1 MLSGVHRHILQNRVV
16 YGRPAR
22 EVLAELLDAYGK
34 RRALVVST
42 RSLSGPN
49 GFATTIAGE
58 LGERC
63 VGLYGGVAAH
73 SPRETVIEAADAARR
88 GEADIIVAVGGGSV
102 TDACKAAQIAVWHGL
117 TKPADLD
124 AYRNG
129 GRGGAVVTPPA
140 DPLRMIAIPTTLSA
154 AEFTPFGGVTDTGRH
169 AKEGYGHPLVVPQA
183 VILDPAVT
191 LETPPTLWF
200 STGVKA
206 VDHCVE
212 TLCNLER
219 APYADALAAE
229 GLRLLTR
236 GLRETKARP
245 DSLEARLDCQLGM
258 WLAIS
263 GAAAAGGIGAS
274 HAIGHTLGGMLGV
287 PHGITSCVALPAVL
301 AWNAGVNAERQA
313 VVAELMGAPG
323 EPASQVVKRLC
334 RDLDLP
340 TSLAEVGVGPDKFAA
355 VAEHTM
361 TDRGV
366 RTNPRPISGPADVE
380 EILRLAA

>member
-16 YGRPAR
+16 YGRSAP

-34 RRALVVST
+34 HRALVVST
-42 RSLSGPN
+42 RSLCGPN
-49 GFATTIAGE
+49 GLAPAIAGD

-63 VGLYGGVAAH
+63 VGLYGGVSAH
-73 SPRETVIEAADAARR
+73 SPREAVIEAAEAARR
-88 GEADIIVAVGGGSV
+88 NDADIIVAVGGGSV

-117 TKPADLD
+117 TSASELD

-129 GRGGAVVTPPA
+129 GRGGAVVTPPP

-154 AEFTPFGGVTDTGRH
+154 AEFTPFGGVTDTERH

-183 VILDPAVT
+183 VILDPAMT
-191 LETPPTLWF
+191 LQTPPTLWL

-212 TLCNLER
+212 TLCNPVR

-236 GLRETKARP
+236 GLAETRAHP
-245 DSLEARLDCQLGM
+245 DSLDARLDCQLGM

-301 AWNAGVNAERQA
+301 AWNEGVNGERQA

-323 EPASQVVKRLC
+323 ERASEVVKRLC
-334 RDLDLP
+334 RDLGLP
-340 TSLAEVGVGPDKFAA
+340 TSLAEVGVGPEKFAA
-355 VAEHTM
+355 VAEATM
-361 TDRGV
+361 HDRGV
-366 RTNPRPISGPADVE
+366 RTNPRTISGPDDVE
-380 EILRLAA
+380 AILKLAA